1 MYSQIASDTSEGL
14 DASMTTRYYSRT
26 RIAQALLPL
35 LNESRSPR
43 VVNILAGGREG
54 PIDEDDL
61 SLNKPKSFSVPTSNA
76 HCSTMMTLSLEHMAA
91 ENPRISFAHQF
102 PGLVATPLFYRISS
116 GVRGMFIRYLVAP
129 VVSLF
134 ARDINEAGQR
144 GLFTATSARYSVDN
158 GVVPLDGG
166 MEKAERTK
174 GGVFLLNEN
183 GDSIDNE
190 KVLEDFRK
198 RGVDKKI
205 WAHTQDIFA
214 GIR

>member
-1 MYSQIASDTSEGL
+1 
-14 DASMTTRYYSRT
+14 MTTRYYSRT
-26 RIAQALLPL
+26 RITQALLPL

-61 SLNKPKSFSVPTSNA
+61 SLDKPKSFSVSSSNA
-76 HCSTMMTLSLEHMAA
+76 HCSTMMTLSMEKFAT

-116 GVRGMFIRYLVAP
+116 GLRGMVLRYFVAP
-129 VVSLF
+129 VVGLF

-144 GLFTATSARYSVDN
+144 GLFTATSARYSVDD
-158 GVVPLDGG
+158 GVVPLAAG
-166 MEKAERTK
+166 MQKAERTK
-174 GGVFLLNEN
+174 GGVFLLNEH
-183 GDSIDNE
+183 GDCINNE

-198 RGVDKKI
+198 RGVNKKI
-205 WAHTQDIFA
+205 WAHTQEVFA